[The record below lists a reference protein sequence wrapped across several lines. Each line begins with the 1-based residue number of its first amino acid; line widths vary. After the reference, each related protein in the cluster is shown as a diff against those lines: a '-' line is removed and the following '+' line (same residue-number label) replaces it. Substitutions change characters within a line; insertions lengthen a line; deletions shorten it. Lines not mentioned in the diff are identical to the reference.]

1 MPSPEHDKVCGGHTS
16 TTNIINVC
24 IVKFGQSLPPEIAF
38 WVELD
43 LTQILSIVQQNSYDI
58 KFFIMNNYFLPP
70 KDNEV

>member
-24 IVKFGQSLPPEIAF
+24 IVKFGQSSSPELAF
-38 WVELD
+38 WDEFD
-43 LTQILSIVQQNSYDI
+43 LTQILSVVLRNSYDI
-58 KFFIMNNYFLPP
+58 KFFTMNNYVLPP